1 MKWFKHMTDEQHS
14 EKMAELIAVFGYEGY
29 GHYWRIVEIVAE
41 RMDKTSKCYVEL
53 PEEEWRRILKVS
65 SKKLRSFLEL
75 FGKLFGN
82 FQETSEKLFG
92 KKIKKVKIE
101 IPNLLKNR
109 DNYTKDL
116 EETSKKLPSK
126 EVEVEVEVEVD
137 KKKKNIKKKK
147 KTDAAASSPPKNL
160 FAKKIFEHWNLK
172 PNLVEHREFEKFR
185 PPIEARL
192 KAGYTA
198 GELCQA
204 MDNLDFIIGS
214 DQHFW
219 NYSGWTLEQFL
230 SQKNSLDRFMERN
243 NPRVKF
249 LKNTPEDEE
258 ERKIREWANS

>member
-1 MKWFKHMTDEQHS
+1 MTDDLDDPFVQDLIEEFGGDGYLVYFGTISLICRQQNKENLSGKFEFSVSFLRKKFQVSAKKLAKIYQFSETFSKLSCRFS
-14 EKMAELIAVFGYEGY
+14 EK
-29 GHYWRIVEIVAE
+29 
-41 RMDKTSKCYVEL
+41 
-53 PEEEWRRILKVS
+53 KVS
-65 SKKLRSFLEL
+65 VSIPKIIDIVDDWSKRLRSNSVVTPKILSHEVRSKKE
-75 FGKLFGN
+75 
-82 FQETSEKLFG
+82 
-92 KKIKKVKIE
+92 
-101 IPNLLKNR
+101 
-109 DNYTKDL
+109 
-116 EETSKKLPSK
+116 
-126 EVEVEVEVEVD
+126 EVEVEVEVD

-147 KTDAAASSPPKNL
+147 KTDAVASSPPKNL

-230 SQKNSLDRFMERN
+230 SQKNSLDRFMDRN